1 MYVLEPSG
9 ECHSMNGCAIGKNK
23 AAAKTEIEKLKFGE
37 VLAKDCVKE
46 LARVI
51 YKIHD
56 EKDKDFECELGW
68 ICEDS
73 KGEFRRVP
81 KEVADEAIALAKAA
95 LEEDDDMDDA

>member
-1 MYVLEPSG
+1 
-9 ECHSMNGCAIGKNK
+9 MNGCAIGKNK

-37 VLAKDCVKE
+37 ILAKDCVKE
-46 LARVI
+46 LARII

-68 ICEDS
+68 ICEES
-73 KGEFRRVP
+73 KGEFRRAP